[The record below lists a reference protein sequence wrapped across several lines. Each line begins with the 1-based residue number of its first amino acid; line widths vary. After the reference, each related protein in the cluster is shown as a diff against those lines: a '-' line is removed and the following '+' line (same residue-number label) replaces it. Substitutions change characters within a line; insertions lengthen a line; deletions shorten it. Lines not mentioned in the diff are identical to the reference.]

1 MINELDLLW
10 VPNFIALGIYFIFG
24 TKFFWNEGIDTCFNV
39 ECVLLDSNFDFL
51 AGYLVV
57 TARYLVVTTRY
68 LVVTARYLVVSCG
81 YCSLLF
87 VSTFSVSGSR
97 LEHISF
103 SIIVF
108 LFSLSFFFF
117 GGIVFIH
124 FFQNFLQ
131 SLFLFRWVTN
141 VPNWDENIE
150 KIISRNVYMML
161 LTGEIFR
168 IACGKRLSRVF
179 ILKHAVR
186 LFKYSSFIGLQR
198 Y

>member
-10 VPNFIALGIYFIFG
+10 VPNFIALGIHFIFG

-39 ECVLLDSNFDFL
+39 ECVLLDRNFDFL
-51 AGYLVV
+51 AG
-57 TARYLVVTTRY
+57 Y

-87 VSTFSVSGSR
+87 VPTFSVSGSQ
-97 LEHISF
+97 LEHVSF
-103 SIIVF
+103 SVIVF
-108 LFSLSFFFF
+108 LLSLSISFLFA
-117 GGIVFIH
+117 GIVFIY
-124 FFQNFLQ
+124 FFQIFLQ

-141 VPNWDENIE
+141 VPNWDESIE
-150 KIISRNVYMML
+150 KIISTNVYMML

-168 IACGKRLSRVF
+168 IACGKRVSRVF

-186 LFKYSSFIGLQR
+186 LFKYSSKIFKPKRITKLRQ
-198 Y
+198 